1 MEIHEPTVVG
11 LVATPDR
18 IFHWSDRRSYARTAP
33 DGSNR
38 RLVDMKGCP
47 PVLRRSPQRLVALP
61 ARRHHDEQQRRFEE
75 AQRTDM
81 ESFRDF
87 DRETWRNVHTED
99 AVSIFP
105 SGAVVQGR
113 DAIVDALAS
122 HFDDEEAIFTWTE
135 RLRTVNRCRT
145 AYILYDTVYE
155 ILDRLPAGG
164 EDRCLV
170 HVRGWALARR
180 R

>member
-1 MEIHEPTVVG
+1 MRRPRLSARAG
-11 LVATPDR
+11 VAAAA
-18 IFHWSDRRSYARTAP
+18 IAAF
-33 DGSNR
+33 
-38 RLVDMKGCP
+38 
-47 PVLRRSPQRLVALP
+47 VALP
-61 ARRHHDEQQRRFEE
+61 GAVAADDTMSPVPSSRGCERRFEE

-81 ESFRDF
+81 ESFRDY

-135 RLRTVNRCRT
+135 RLRTVNGCRT

-155 ILDRLPAGG
+155 IPSIGYRQAARTGVSYTFEGG
-164 EDRCLV
+164 RWLV
-170 HVRGWALARR
+170 VADQGTAVPG
-180 R
+180 

>member
-1 MEIHEPTVVG
+1 ME
-11 LVATPDR
+11 
-18 IFHWSDRRSYARTAP
+18 
-33 DGSNR
+33 
-38 RLVDMKGCP
+38 
-47 PVLRRSPQRLVALP
+47 
-61 ARRHHDEQQRRFEE
+61 RRFEE

-81 ESFRDF
+81 EAFRDY

-135 RLRTVNRCRT
+135 RLRTVSVARRTSSTTRCTRSSIAYRQAARTGVSYTFEGGRWLVVADQGT
-145 AYILYDTVYE
+145 AYRADSTVPPWSVSPSSW
-155 ILDRLPAGG
+155 IDRG
-164 EDRCLV
+164 R
-170 HVRGWALARR
+170 
-180 R
+180 